1 MNQTIVGNKLYQFR
15 KKNYISFR
23 EMVSIVK
30 TKYENVKIYTSKLSG
45 RNMVREMYTTDP
57 TGTPPVY
64 DYEERGYW
72 VLWDTDALGYRT
84 VVLKNIEKIVV
95 DNETYYVD

>member
-1 MNQTIVGNKLYQFR
+1 MNEIIVGNKLYQFR

-23 EMVSIVK
+23 EMVDIVK
-30 TKYENVKIYTSKLSG
+30 TKYQDVKIYTTKLSG
-45 RNMVREMYTTDP
+45 RNMVRDMYTTDP
-57 TGTPPVY
+57 TGRPPVY

-72 VLWDTDALGYRT
+72 VLWDTDASGYRT

-95 DNETYYVD
+95 DGETMYVD